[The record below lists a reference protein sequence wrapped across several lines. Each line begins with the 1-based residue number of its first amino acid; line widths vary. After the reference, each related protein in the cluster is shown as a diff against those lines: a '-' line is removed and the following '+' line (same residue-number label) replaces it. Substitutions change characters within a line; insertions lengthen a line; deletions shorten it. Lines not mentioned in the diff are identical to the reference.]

1 MTIDQ
6 TTGYLY
12 TVFYDRRNYSDANTD
27 VYMARSTDGGT
38 TWINE
43 RVSASPFAPT
53 SGTFFGDYN
62 NITAANGRVRPM
74 WTRLTGSGLSVWTAL
89 IDFPIGINPISSRI
103 PQSFSLHQNYPNPFN
118 PSTKI
123 RYDIPKR
130 SSGET
135 TLKVYDQLG
144 REIATLVNEKLSP
157 GSYEINWDAADFAS
171 GVYYYKLVSGSFTET
186 KKMMLVK

>member
-1 MTIDQ
+1 
-6 TTGYLY
+6 
-12 TVFYDRRNYSDANTD
+12 
-27 VYMARSTDGGT
+27 
-38 TWINE
+38 
-43 RVSASPFAPT
+43 
-53 SGTFFGDYN
+53 
-62 NITAANGRVRPM
+62 M
-74 WTRLTGSGLSVWTAL
+74 WTRLAGNLSVWTAL
-89 IDFPIGINPISSRI
+89 IDIPVGINTSNSQI
-103 PQSFSLHQNYPNPFN
+103 PESFALHQNYPNPFN

-186 KKMMLVK
+186 KKMVLVK